1 MKTRLACLATTAA
14 TFVLPALPAVAQA
27 QSNITLYG
35 VVDAGVEFLTHA
47 PNTATGGSNNVV
59 RMSAGNLSTSRWGLR
74 GAEDLGQGL
83 KAVFTLESGFDLD
96 TGSLNQGGRL
106 FGRQAFVGLQ
116 NQYGTLSLG
125 RHQTVLYDF
134 SVTYDPMAIATRYSV
149 LMHDK
154 WMSGRA
160 DNSLKLTGR
169 TGAFYYGLF
178 YSTGY
183 DSSAGGEVP
192 GDYKAGRNWS
202 VAGGYDAGPLSARV
216 VYDEVR
222 GSTIATDDNRERRA
236 TLGASYDF
244 GRGRA
249 FAGYRWYY
257 GDFAS
262 SSLRT
267 NLYWVGATY
276 QVTPAIAVTG
286 AAYYTDVRNSNGDP
300 YSFVLSG
307 TYAFSK
313 RTDVYAI
320 AAYAQNRNGSA
331 MGLSGFG
338 PSLNRS
344 ASTLTATSEQV
355 GAGQS
360 QFGAIIGVRHRF

>member
-1 MKTRLACLATTAA
+1 MKTRLACLAAMA
-14 TFVLPALPAVAQA
+14 VLPALPAAAHAQG
-27 QSNITLYG
+27 SITLYG
-35 VVDAGVEFLTHA
+35 VVDAGVEFLTNV
-47 PNTATGGSNNVV
+47 PNAATGGSNNVV

-74 GAEDLGQGL
+74 GAEDLGGGL
-83 KAVFTLESGFDLD
+83 KAVFTLENGFDLD
-96 TGSLNQGGRL
+96 TGSANQGGRM

-134 SVTYDPMAIATRYSV
+134 SLAYDPMAIATRYSV

-160 DNSLKLTGR
+160 DNSVKFTGQ
-169 TGAFYYGLF
+169 TGALYYGLF

-192 GDYKAGRNWS
+192 GDYKAGRKFSAS
-202 VAGGYDAGPLSARV
+202 VGYTAGPLSARV

-222 GSTIATDDNRERRA
+222 GSTVATDDNRERRA

-244 GRGRA
+244 GRARA

-267 NLYWVGATY
+267 NLYWIGANY
-276 QVTPAIAVTG
+276 QVTPAITLTG
-286 AAYYTDVRNSNGDP
+286 AAYYTDVRNSGGDP

-313 RTDVYAI
+313 RTDLYTIV
-320 AAYAQNRNGSA
+320 AYAQNRDGSA

-344 ASTLTATSEQV
+344 ASTLTATTEQV
-355 GAGQS
+355 GAGQN
-360 QFGAIIGVRHRF
+360 QFGAIVGIRHRF

>member
-1 MKTRLACLATTAA
+1 MKTRITCLAALA
-14 TFVLPALPAVAQA
+14 ILPILPATAHADG
-27 QSNITLYG
+27 SITLYG
-35 VVDAGVEFLTHA
+35 VVDAGVEYLTHV
-47 PNTATGGSNNVV
+47 PNSAGGSSSVV
-59 RMSAGNLSTSRWGLR
+59 RLSAGNLSTSRWGLR
-74 GAEDLGQGL
+74 GSEDLGGGL
-83 KAVFTLESGFDLD
+83 KAIFTLENGFDLD
-96 TGSLNQGGRL
+96 TGNANQAGRL

-116 NQYGTLSLG
+116 NQYGSLTLG

-134 SVTYDPMAIATRYSV
+134 SLTYDPMAIATRYSV

-160 DNSLKLTGR
+160 DNSLKLTGKL
-169 TGAFYYGLF
+169 GAVYYGLF

-183 DSSAGGEVP
+183 DSKAGGEIP

-202 VAGGYDAGPLSARV
+202 AAAGYDAGPLSARV

-222 GSTIATDDNRERRA
+222 GSTVATDDNRERRA
-236 TLGASYDF
+236 SIGASYNF

-257 GDFAS
+257 GDFAT

-267 NLYWVGATY
+267 NLYWLGASY
-276 QVTPAIAVTG
+276 QVTPAVTVTG
-286 AAYYTDVRNSNGDP
+286 AAYYTDVRNSSGDP

-313 RTDVYAI
+313 RTDLYAI
-320 AAYAQNRNGSA
+320 AAYAQNSNGSA

-338 PSLNRS
+338 PSLN
-344 ASTLTATSEQV
+344 ANATTLTAATEQV
-355 GAGQS
+355 GAGQN
-360 QFGAIIGVRHRF
+360 QFGAIIGIRHRF

>member
-1 MKTRLACLATTAA
+1 MKTRITCLAALAILPT
-14 TFVLPALPAVAQA
+14 LPATAHADG
-27 QSNITLYG
+27 SITLYG
-35 VVDAGVEFLTHA
+35 VVDAGVEYLTHV
-47 PNTATGGSNNVV
+47 PNTAGGSNSVV
-59 RMSAGNLSTSRWGLR
+59 RLSAGNLSTSRWGLR
-74 GAEDLGQGL
+74 GSEDLGGGL
-83 KAVFTLESGFDLD
+83 KAIFTLENGFDLD
-96 TGSLNQGGRL
+96 TGNANQAGRL

-116 NQYGTLSLG
+116 NQYGSLTLG

-134 SVTYDPMAIATRYSV
+134 SLTYDPMAIATRYSV

-160 DNSLKLTGR
+160 DNSLKLTGKL
-169 TGAFYYGLF
+169 GAVYYGLF

-183 DSSAGGEVP
+183 DSKAGGEIP

-202 VAGGYDAGPLSARV
+202 AAAGYDAGPLSARV

-222 GSTIATDDNRERRA
+222 GSTVATDDNRERRA
-236 TLGASYDF
+236 SIGASYNF
-244 GRGRA
+244 GRCRA

-257 GDFAS
+257 GDFAT

-267 NLYWVGATY
+267 NLYWLGASY
-276 QVTPAIAVTG
+276 QVTPAVTVTG
-286 AAYYTDVRNSNGDP
+286 AAYYTDVRNSSGDP

-313 RTDVYAI
+313 RTDLYAI
-320 AAYAQNRNGSA
+320 AAYAQNSNGSA

-338 PSLNRS
+338 PSLN
-344 ASTLTATSEQV
+344 ANATTLTAATEQV
-355 GAGQS
+355 GAGQN
-360 QFGAIIGVRHRF
+360 QFGAIIGIRHRF